1 VKPEEMP
8 SRYFISKGAGFEL
21 ADGLDGRPNPT
32 VQLECYEYI
41 INKDENGFGYYAVCD
56 ELHAVTQGDTWA
68 ELKDN
73 ILEVHS
79 LMLEDY
85 DR

>member
-1 VKPEEMP
+1 MKNEEMP
-8 SRYFISKGAGFEL
+8 SKYFISKGVAFEL
-21 ADGLDGRPNPT
+21 ANEGDPIPT

-41 INKDENGFGYYAVCD
+41 INKGENGWYSAECE
-56 ELHAVTQGDTWA
+56 ELHAITQGKIWE

-79 LMLEDY
+79 LMLD
-85 DR
+85 D